1 MHFFIT
7 EHELQPAVPCFG
19 RTDCVDSLT
28 LSRVVYNTSTTSCGV
43 QDPFND
49 FEVPDVNN
57 DFRATLQVEFKTN
70 RKIEDCGVNIEVTC
84 VSPNF
89 FFSPE
94 CTSPDMFPQEELTTT
109 EAATETMAITQTVPP
124 TRRTTVSPPRYPKK
138 VTPPT
143 AVTKTKQ
150 TVTGQNEPTTVTLP
164 TKTIPTAQT
173 VSKQISQ
180 DVPTTDSRPTH
191 YETASPTY
199 KHNYKRSKPYF
210 TVSSKSSCTS

>member
-1 MHFFIT
+1 
-7 EHELQPAVPCFG
+7 VPCFG

-43 QDPFND
+43 QDPFDD

-109 EAATETMAITQTVPP
+109 EAATETMAIYSLLLYYVLLVQLIVGQPPVSLYVAYLQMQPPLLQCILTVC
-124 TRRTTVSPPRYPKK
+124 
-138 VTPPT
+138 
-143 AVTKTKQ
+143 Q
-150 TVTGQNEPTTVTLP
+150 GL
-164 TKTIPTAQT
+164 
-173 VSKQISQ
+173 
-180 DVPTTDSRPTH
+180 TDSVI
-191 YETASPTY
+191 ASL
-199 KHNYKRSKPYF
+199 H
-210 TVSSKSSCTS
+210 

>member
-1 MHFFIT
+1 
-7 EHELQPAVPCFG
+7 
-19 RTDCVDSLT
+19 
-28 LSRVVYNTSTTSCGV
+28 V
-43 QDPFND
+43 QDPFDD

-124 TRRTTVSPPRYPKK
+124 TRRTTVSPPRYSKK

-143 AVTKTKQ
+143 AVTRPTKQ
-150 TVTGQNEPTTVTLP
+150 TLTSQDEPTTVTLP
-164 TKTIPTAQT
+164 TKTISTDKP
-173 VSKQISQ
+173 ISLN
-180 DVPTTDSRPTH
+180 VPTRPTH

-199 KHNYKRSKPYF
+199 KHNYKRSKPYS